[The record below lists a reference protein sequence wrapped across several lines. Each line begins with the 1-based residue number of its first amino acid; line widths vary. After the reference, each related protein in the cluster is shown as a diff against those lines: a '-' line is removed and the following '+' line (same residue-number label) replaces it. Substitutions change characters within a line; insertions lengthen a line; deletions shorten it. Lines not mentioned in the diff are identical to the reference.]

1 LCIEHFDTYYGINE
15 RKKRKFVFWGLK
27 ILELTALVF
36 VIETSVNLMASATAG
51 GFFHTTAMTAFS
63 VLISMILLFLIVFVA
78 WIFVMS
84 CKGLGILAS
93 KIRKDL
99 FGDIGRILGNIVDS
113 VVGAWGTFVQ
123 ANRDYAEVIAR
134 DGVFHS
140 IVRVDMLKWEV
151 SWMRRKK
158 LEEEQERKKEAKERT
173 ERIRQ
178 LEKEAN
184 ELSKPTVKP
193 LWYPLGGKD
202 KDAI

>member
-1 LCIEHFDTYYGINE
+1 
-15 RKKRKFVFWGLK
+15 
-27 ILELTALVF
+27 
-36 VIETSVNLMASATAG
+36 
-51 GFFHTTAMTAFS
+51 
-63 VLISMILLFLIVFVA
+63 
-78 WIFVMS
+78 
-84 CKGLGILAS
+84 
-93 KIRKDL
+93 
-99 FGDIGRILGNIVDS
+99 
-113 VVGAWGTFVQ
+113 
-123 ANRDYAEVIAR
+123 
-134 DGVFHS
+134 
-140 IVRVDMLKWEV
+140 MLKWEV